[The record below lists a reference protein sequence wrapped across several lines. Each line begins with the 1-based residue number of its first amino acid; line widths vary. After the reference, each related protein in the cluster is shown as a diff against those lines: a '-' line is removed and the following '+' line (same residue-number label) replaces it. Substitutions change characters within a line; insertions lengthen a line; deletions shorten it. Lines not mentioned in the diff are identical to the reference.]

1 MNGKSSAETILQ
13 FELNPPVWTNNVQ
26 F

>member
-13 FELNPPVWTNNVQ
+13 FELYPPVWTYNVE